1 MGMESDESNLLDAVA
16 TILGLRGCHWNAL
29 ARGCF
34 LLFFLFWKICV
45 RFLLFFFFRACVFHV
60 YSGFRV
66 GLNG

>member
-34 LLFFLFWKICV
+34 LLFFFLFWKICV
-45 RFLLFFFFRACVFHV
+45 RFLLFFFFRACIPF
-60 YSGFRV
+60 GFRV